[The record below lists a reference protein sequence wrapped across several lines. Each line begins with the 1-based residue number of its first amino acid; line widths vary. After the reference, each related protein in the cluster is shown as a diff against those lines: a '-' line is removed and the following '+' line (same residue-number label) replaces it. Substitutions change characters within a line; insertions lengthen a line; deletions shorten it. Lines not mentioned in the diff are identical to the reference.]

1 MRARRS
7 AFLPGPRRPPP
18 PAPPAAAAPCAG
30 GTGAFTGPGRTAPGC
45 PRAGAG
51 RLVVAWLVTR
61 ALLTVLVLTG
71 QTFGAQQNV
80 RGDLRIY
87 ADWASTLG
95 HGGGLPVGDERW
107 QYPPAAAVVF
117 VLPEL
122 AHALSALSYRVAFVC
137 LALLV
142 DAAVTV
148 ALARRGRDAAWF
160 WTLGLTALGPVAL
173 ARFDLLPAAAALAA
187 VLAVARGRPGRAGFA
202 IGVGAACKV
211 WPVLMLVAL
220 PRPRSWAP
228 LRRLLGGLV
237 GAVVMFG
244 AVLVATGWW
253 RDAFGFVGAQQARGL
268 QVESVAATPFVL
280 VHMAGGPGPRYSYGS
295 LQFDGPWARAV
306 ATACSLTEV
315 VVIVAAAL
323 WWWLRAA
330 PPTEWPSAPGLTEA
344 GPSEAGSAGA
354 RAVAEVLASRAL
366 ALVLVVVV
374 TARVLSPQYL
384 VWLLALA
391 AAVIAV
397 RPAGALPGEPG
408 EPGGLGGLGEGAGSR
423 SVRAAARRGGRVA
436 VGLLAVAA
444 VSQLIYPWRY
454 NDVVQGRIV
463 LSVLLVLRN
472 LGMVIVC
479 WWALRAVAGPPPSR
493 RGHPP
498 ARPMPPP

>member
-1 MRARRS
+1 MA
-7 AFLPGPRRPPP
+7 
-18 PAPPAAAAPCAG
+18 
-30 GTGAFTGPGRTAPGC
+30 
-45 PRAGAG
+45 
-51 RLVVAWLVTR
+51 AWLVTR

-80 RGDLRIY
+80 QGDLRIY

-107 QYPPAAAVVF
+107 QYPPAAAIAF

-122 AHALSALSYRVAFVC
+122 AHALSALSYRVAFVG

-220 PRPRSWAP
+220 PRPASWAP

-330 PPTEWPSAPGLTEA
+330 PPIEWPFAPRWPFAPGLPFAPRLTDA
-344 GPSEAGSAGA
+344 GTSEAGSAGSA
-354 RAVAEVLASRAL
+354 GSRAVAEVLASRAL

-397 RPAGALPGEPG
+397 RPAGALPGWP
-408 EPGGLGGLGEGAGSR
+408 GEGAGSR
-423 SVRAAARRGGRVA
+423 PVRAAARRGGRVA

-493 RGHPP
+493 RGRPP